1 MSNHNLYIYLQTF
14 CFSRTELLFVC
25 LPSFY
30 LCSHVHVLS
39 TKNSFSTNSTWPNDA
54 HLSHINLN
62 STPSW
67 SFLGPLLQIISFHG
81 VLVLPLSWPSQV
93 STCTYLLRLMYYHCM
108 YSLNRTHIWFSCDC
122 LKTANLE
129 NSAVACFP
137 FNANLGAYLVTS
149 FETLPSSLTWSSTC
163 YITHPSSHSL

>member
-129 NSAVACFP
+129 NSAVAPSLEKVSFHSNPKERQCQRMLKLP
-137 FNANLGAYLVTS
+137 HNYTYL
-149 FETLPSSLTWSSTC
+149 TC
-163 YITHPSSHSL
+163 